1 MLDFF
6 VPAVSYFQL
15 EGISFKSLLTC
26 PFDAI
31 LTIMTPMKVIGLISG
46 TSVDGI
52 DAALV
57 DIDGRGRDATL
68 KLLRYETL
76 PYPSGVPERILGLT
90 TGGTIKELCH
100 LNFYLGELFSEA
112 AGKITKLAG
121 YSLSEIDL
129 IGSHGQTV
137 YHYPKGKREKGRL
150 IRSSLQIAEPSV
162 IAERTGITTVADFR
176 PRDIAAGGEGAPL
189 TPRLHDMLF
198 RHEHR
203 SRVVI
208 NIGGISNL
216 TYLQAGRRLDSL
228 IAYDTGPGNMLI
240 DGIVRLITR
249 GRSRVDREGRL
260 GGAGKVHQGLL
271 ANCLRDSYLRKTPP
285 KTTGREAFG
294 SERIEKIVKK
304 GKKLRLSTEDLLA
317 TVTAFTA
324 RSISESYRKFILP
337 RGGADEMIVGGGGT
351 RNPTLMNFLSE
362 AMIPTPVKAFEDYG
376 LDSKAIEAMG
386 FGFFAY
392 ETILGIPN
400 NVPSAT
406 GAMGPVVMGK
416 IIPGRTGVPYSKS

>member
-1 MLDFF
+1 MGL
-6 VPAVSYFQL
+6 
-15 EGISFKSLLTC
+15 
-26 PFDAI
+26 
-31 LTIMTPMKVIGLISG
+31 MKVIGLISG

-57 DIDGRGRDATL
+57 DINGRDRDTTL
-68 KLLRYETL
+68 KLLRYETI
-76 PYPSGVPERILGLT
+76 PYPSGVPERILRLT
-90 TGGTIKELCH
+90 SGGSIKELCH

-112 AGKITKLAG
+112 AEKITTLAG
-121 YSLSEIDL
+121 YLLSEIDL

-137 YHYPKGKREKGRL
+137 YHYPKGKKEKGRL
-150 IRSSLQIAEPSV
+150 IRSSLQIAEPSI

-198 RHEHR
+198 RHANR

-216 TYLQAGRRLDSL
+216 TYLQAGTRSDSM

-240 DGIVRLITR
+240 DGIVRMITQ
-249 GRSRVDREGRL
+249 GRSKIDRAGRL
-260 GGAGKVHQGLL
+260 GGKGRVHKGLL
-271 ANCLRDSYLRKTPP
+271 AHCLRDAYLQKTPP

-304 GKKLRLSTEDLLA
+304 GKKLKLSTMDLVA

-324 RSISESYRKFILP
+324 RSISESYDKFILP

-351 RNPTLMNFLSE
+351 RNPTLMRFLSE
-362 AMIPTPVKAFEDYG
+362 AMIPTPVKTFEDYG

-392 ETILGIPN
+392 ETSLGIPN

-406 GAMGPVVMGK
+406 GAKEEVVLGK
-416 IIPGRTGVPYSKS
+416 IVPGRRGISFVGKAVGK